1 MTRYIAVY
9 LDTAQVQALR
19 DDAQETV
26 LAADEDLEI
35 TKQLNDLTARRP
47 AGSLVKRSTRSA
59 TCTSRSSTSYR
70 KQLSASTSVRA
81 TTSTSKTHSPMS
93 ATIEEATRHQEKQ
106 GGTG

>member
-35 TKQLNDLTARRP
+35 TKQLNDLTARRL
-47 AGSLVKRSTRSA
+47 AREAIDKKRDL
-59 TCTSRSSTSYR
+59 YVEIVD
-70 KQLSASTSVRA
+70 KLQEASERLNVGEGDY
-81 TTSTSKTHSPMS
+81 
-93 ATIEEATRHQEKQ
+93 IDE
-106 GGTG
+106 

>member
-35 TKQLNDLTARRP
+35 TKQLNDLTARRL
-47 AGSLVKRSTRSA
+47 AREAIDKKRDL
-59 TCTSRSSTSYR
+59 YVEIVD
-70 KQLSASTSVRA
+70 KLQ
-81 TTSTSKTHSPMS
+81 
-93 ATIEEATRHQEKQ
+93 EAAERLNVGE
-106 GGTG
+106 GDYIDE